1 MSVTKGATTLN
12 TKGHL
17 THWGWVTHICISELA
32 IIGPDNGLSP
42 SLRQAI
48 NWTNAGILS
57 IGPLG
62 INFNEILI
70 EIDTFSFK
78 KMRLKMSFAKWR
90 PSCIS
95 LNVLNIQMS
104 LIRIEISIV
113 ELDHLMTVLNI
124 YMRNSYTG
132 KTVSIH
138 WSRQHVS
145 SFIIL
150 GCILHHIIQQISN
163 STPWRC
169 VKSDKKISHLLF
181 GRLQWNDIDHTQALF
196 CNYLDWMHWNLLVVI
211 KLNQLN

>member
-32 IIGPDNGLSP
+32 TIGPDNGLSP

-78 KMRLKMSFAKWR
+78 KMRLKMSFAKWG

-95 LNVLNIQMS
+95 LNVLNIQTS
-104 LIRIEISIV
+104 LIRIEIFIV

-150 GCILHHIIQQISN
+150 GCIFTSYHPTDIKFNPMKMCKIRQKNQSSFIWQTTMKWYWSHTGIVLQLLGLDAL
-163 STPWRC
+163 
-169 VKSDKKISHLLF
+169 KSVSGI
-181 GRLQWNDIDHTQALF
+181 
-196 CNYLDWMHWNLLVVI
+196 
-211 KLNQLN
+211 